1 MALARWNPVN
11 ELTGLH
17 STMDRLFGEM
27 FENMETFGTEGP
39 TYRLPVDIKETKD
52 EYVIKAPVAGFK
64 PEDVEVTFS
73 DGILN
78 ITATHKEEKSQKEG
92 NYLRREVIF
101 GNYQRQ
107 IALPPDVQG
116 DAIKA
121 SFDNGLLRV
130 DVPRKAKAQPK
141 RIEVRS
147 TQSQKENGKHQLVG
161 SSTQRS

>member
-1 MALARWNPVN
+1 
-11 ELTGLH
+11 
-17 STMDRLFGEM
+17 
-27 FENMETFGTEGP
+27 
-39 TYRLPVDIKETKD
+39 
-52 EYVIKAPVAGFK
+52 
-64 PEDVEVTFS
+64 
-73 DGILN
+73 
-78 ITATHKEEKSQKEG
+78 
-92 NYLRREVIF
+92 VIF

-147 TQSQKENGKHQLVG
+147 AQSQKENGKHQLVG